1 MSDHFDNKLKR
12 KLESNTGETGNSVS
26 NVRRIELITGTGRRR
41 RWSRDDKA
49 RIVVE
54 SLQPGANVSEVARRN
69 GLSPQQLFAWRRA
82 AHALFN
88 EGADTTPADRAEHFP
103 APKQR
108 RTGRQA
114 RLSGSGDDTPAFAPV
129 VIAAHQGLPRSASK
143 APAPS
148 LPPPSQPPLAAS
160 CTVEIAVGDAVVRIL
175 GQVETSALVAV
186 LRALRRAS

>member
-1 MSDHFDNKLKR
+1 MSDHFDHKLKR
-12 KLESNTGETGNSVS
+12 KLASGTGETGHGVS
-26 NVRRIELITGTGRRR
+26 NVRRIELITGAGRRR

-49 RIVVE
+49 RIVEE
-54 SLQPGANVSEVARRN
+54 SLKPGATVSEVARRN

-88 EGADTTPADRAEHFP
+88 EGADATSSNGAEDFP
-103 APKQR
+103 APRQR

-114 RLSGSGDDTPAFAPV
+114 RLSCSGDETPAFAPV
-129 VIAAHQGLPRSASK
+129 VIASHPGLPRSASK

-148 LPPPSQPPLAAS
+148 SSPPSQPPLAG
-160 CTVEIAVGDAVVRIL
+160 CGTVEIAIGDAVVRIL

-186 LRALRRAS
+186 LRAVRRAS